1 MAICTQALERGDPMA
16 AVLDM
21 PRSKA
26 VIAFW
31 EKDVR
36 QIFTSYAAA
45 DMDIDAQ
52 AAQDTV
58 NLTELMYMLTEG
70 KLLDGV
76 NLSISKVS
84 QIFAHVN
91 TSADEEE
98 EGDEDE
104 AALYS
109 LYCANIT
116 LLTLLYQYLL
126 TYSTLSTLLTYSTCY
141 TDDS

>member
-70 KLLDGV
+70 
-76 NLSISKVS
+76 
-84 QIFAHVN
+84 
-91 TSADEEE
+91 
-98 EGDEDE
+98 
-104 AALYS
+104 
-109 LYCANIT
+109 T
-116 LLTLLYQYLL
+116 LALTLTRTPNANPYPIP
-126 TYSTLSTLLTYSTCY
+126 
-141 TDDS
+141 

>member
-1 MAICTQALERGDPMA
+1 MVPGVLWLTMATWPCAHRATLLLLLTLLTMAICTQALERGDPMA

-70 KLLDGV
+70 
-76 NLSISKVS
+76 
-84 QIFAHVN
+84 
-91 TSADEEE
+91 TP
-98 EGDEDE
+98 
-104 AALYS
+104 
-109 LYCANIT
+109 T
-116 LLTLLYQYLL
+116 LTLTRTPNANPYPIP
-126 TYSTLSTLLTYSTCY
+126 
-141 TDDS
+141 